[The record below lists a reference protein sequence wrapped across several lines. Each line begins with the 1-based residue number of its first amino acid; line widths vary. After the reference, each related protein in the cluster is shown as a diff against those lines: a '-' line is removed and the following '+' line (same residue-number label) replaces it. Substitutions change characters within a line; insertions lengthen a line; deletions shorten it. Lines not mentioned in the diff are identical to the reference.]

1 MRLLLVSVLVLAC
14 SIASTECLAWG
25 ASVGPTDRYA
35 LYADFDNK
43 VTGDPIDTR
52 GGVFGE
58 PTELGSL
65 DTEIVWVDQTNRA
78 LRVSSALT
86 NFTRPLIWQL
96 LGNAEINQGEVRIT
110 FDITP
115 SALDNYSIKIRE
127 NNGSSRL
134 FLTFALTNTGH
145 FTASDA
151 NGTIPMAAYAYTANS
166 VLSIELVFD
175 MTALTSSIHVN
186 GVAMSTDRAF
196 KVSDRGIGRLMIGYD
211 KYSSS
216 SPFDLDNIRVTG
228 PLPFPTVLQADFENK
243 TTGAPIGRG
252 GAEAN
257 EPYGLGSYLD
267 AIVVEPVAG
276 NKVLDLSTTYTSVGQ
291 AARWQFLKNMEIR
304 SGVIV
309 LDFDIQLSSLNHYAI
324 GVYEP
329 LHLEKSFV
337 NLQFESDGSMRVHDA
352 NGYHPTLAVSYNAGQ
367 LYHYRFLFSASTS
380 TYTIFRDGTPILRE
394 QNNGITTR
402 GIGAVIYRA
411 YSATVGSA
419 HMQLDNLRVFAS
431 DAEKIPAGL
440 EFLEK
445 NRSAI
450 ANEPVTPAVE
460 VGVVNAFGE
469 AVPDGT
475 PVTLE
480 IDWPSGPPGAT
491 LSGAGATTIS
501 GIATF
506 SNLKFNMPGSYG
518 LAAHSLDASSL
529 DAANFRSLRVSV
541 TLGDYIFA
549 DGFEDEIK
557 HE

>member
-243 TTGAPIGRG
+243 TTGAPIGHG

-337 NLQFESDGSMRVHDA
+337 NLQFESDGS
-352 NGYHPTLAVSYNAGQ
+352 S
-367 LYHYRFLFSASTS
+367 
-380 TYTIFRDGTPILRE
+380 
-394 QNNGITTR
+394 

-445 NRSAI
+445 NRTAI

-501 GIATF
+501 GISTF